1 MLGHRFSFLIAHGAD
16 PKGLAQVEAAFA
28 GGTDHGSEIR
38 YRRKDG
44 SMFWA
49 AIFIS
54 PVRDEGGEV
63 VQHFAS
69 FVDLTKQKQ
78 SKLNPR

>member
-1 MLGHRFSFLIAHGAD
+1 MARGAD

-54 PVRDEGGEV
+54 PG
-63 VQHFAS
+63 
-69 FVDLTKQKQ
+69 
-78 SKLNPR
+78 